1 MQRTLKRFYNLD
13 IAKGKMKTILRRKKK
28 FSKNRI
34 TLRPAIPLPLIFRKT
49 EKVQKE
55 EKNEFAL
62 A

>member
-13 IAKGKMKTILRRKKK
+13 IAKGKMKMVFLEGKK

-34 TLRPAIPLPLIFRKT
+34 TLRPTIPFPLIFRKT

-55 EKNEFAL
+55 EKKSL
-62 A
+62 L